1 MRRRR
6 RSSSRH
12 AVLAF
17 AAALG
22 PLAATASAGG
32 EVPAARQRELR
43 HLLLHDCGSCHGLTM
58 RGGLGRPLLPETL
71 SGRSDAALVEVIMQG
86 VRGTAMPPWRGEL
99 TEEEAAWMLRELRRG
114 VAR

>member
-6 RSSSRH
+6 LRG
-12 AVLAF
+12 AALPVALLAPLL
-17 AAALG
+17 AAAG
-22 PLAATASAGG
+22 PDIPETRRG
-32 EVPAARQRELR
+32 ELR

-71 SGRSDAALVEVIMQG
+71 AGRSDEALAGVILDG

-99 TEEEAAWMLRELRRG
+99 TREEAIWMVRELREG
-114 VAR
+114 GAAHGH